1 MLVKLNPYRASTMVI
16 SFMSR
21 FNRFFH
27 ERHLDTML
35 RFVGEGVHI
44 VLVSVFFRLCFKR
57 GDEDSTAEHPPL
69 PPPFWVLT
77 IPKK

>member
-1 MLVKLNPYRASTMVI
+1 MVI

-35 RFVGEGVHI
+35 QFVGEGVHI
-44 VLVSVFFRLCFKR
+44 VLVLVFFRLCFKR
-57 GDEDSTAEHPPL
+57 ADEDSKAEKKKTL
-69 PPPFWVLT
+69 FWVLT

>member
-1 MLVKLNPYRASTMVI
+1 MVI

-35 RFVGEGVHI
+35 QFVGEGVHI
-44 VLVSVFFRLCFKR
+44 VLVSVFFRLCLSAQMRILKLKKKK
-57 GDEDSTAEHPPL
+57 HPFLGSNNP
-69 PPPFWVLT
+69 
-77 IPKK
+77 